1 MDQAQATRMQ
11 LQLRH
16 NAEDLQS
23 YLRDLESWETE
34 IKKKDDSLLRH
45 KPILKEVM
53 INSGGGGGGGGA
65 GIPGDRDQE
74 VPEVGGGVKGKA
86 REGLAQVISIHD
98 GTTRL
103 CIFV

>member
-45 KPILKEVM
+45 KPILKEVV
-53 INSGGGGGGGGA
+53 INSGGGGGGGWSWD
-65 GIPGDRDQE
+65 PGRQRSRSTGSWGRSE
-74 VPEVGGGVKGKA
+74 GKSK
-86 REGLAQVISIHD
+86 RGSST
-98 GTTRL
+98 GY
-103 CIFV
+103 